1 MGEVGAAFGLG
12 RIGQVHVR
20 VRDMDRAV
28 AFYKDRLGMRYLF
41 QVPPQVPTMAFFQC
55 GEVTIMLGVPE
66 EAQFDHPA
74 SIIYYMVEDI
84 GRAFETLSQRGVS
97 FKAAPHLIHK
107 APDHDLWMAFFQDS
121 EDNTAALMSHV
132 PRG

>member
-12 RIGQVHVR
+12 RIGQIHVR
-20 VRDMDRAV
+20 ARDVDRAV
-28 AFYKDRLGMRYLF
+28 TFYKDTLGMKYLF
-41 QVPPQVPTMAFFQC
+41 QVPKMAFFQC

-74 SIIYYMVEDI
+74 SIIYYLVDDI
-84 GRAFETLSQRGVS
+84 QGIFETLSRRGVS
-97 FKAAPHLIHK
+97 FKGAPHLIHK
-107 APDHDLWMAFFQDS
+107 APDHDLWMAFFTDS
-121 EDNTAALMSHV
+121 EENMAALMSHV

>member
-1 MGEVGAAFGLG
+1 MGEVNAGFGLG
-12 RIGQVHVR
+12 QIGQIHVR
-20 VRDMDRAV
+20 ARDVDRAV
-28 AFYKDRLGMRYLF
+28 AFYRDTLGMRYLF
-41 QVPPQVPTMAFFQC
+41 QVPTMAFFQC

-74 SIIYYMVEDI
+74 SIIYYLVEDI
-84 GRAFETLSQRGVS
+84 GTAFETLSRRGVS

-107 APDHDLWMAFFQDS
+107 APDHDLWMAFFRDS
-121 EDNTAALMSHV
+121 EDNMAALMSRV